1 MTSPGVNLSPNV
13 VLAAQKRRPPSGS
26 ERAEKRLKALQAT
39 YRHRTPPDCGRLAVQ
54 LAETLGFVD
63 ISGLK
68 DPRLVDYITKAAE
81 YQEFSLAWLSENVGQ
96 GSCGPAPASIVATAA
111 LQLAASRFAL
121 EKLGDVPLFS
131 KLGDASARNL
141 ALAHELCAREAACRP
156 REGPHALLAAL
167 QPEGAPTGGQGQAG
181 SGESGVPVPGGQSG
195 SGQGQAGEQAG
206 EVQCLEVE
214 GQAVEG
220 GK

>member
-1 MTSPGVNLSPNV
+1 MAISGGVLAENV

-26 ERAEKRLKALQAT
+26 ERAEKRLRALRYT
-39 YRHRTPPDCGRLAVQ
+39 YKHRVPPSCGRLAVQ

-63 ISGLK
+63 ISELK

-96 GSCGPAPASIVATAA
+96 GSCGPAPASIVATAS

-121 EKLGDVPLFS
+121 EKLGNVPLFS

-167 QPEGAPTGGQGQAG
+167 QPEGGATGGAEQA
-181 SGESGVPVPGGQSG
+181 SQGESGVPVPNGQSG
-195 SGQGQAGEQAG
+195 SGQGQAEGQAS
-206 EVQCLEVE
+206 EAQCLEVE
-214 GQAVEG
+214 GQAVGG